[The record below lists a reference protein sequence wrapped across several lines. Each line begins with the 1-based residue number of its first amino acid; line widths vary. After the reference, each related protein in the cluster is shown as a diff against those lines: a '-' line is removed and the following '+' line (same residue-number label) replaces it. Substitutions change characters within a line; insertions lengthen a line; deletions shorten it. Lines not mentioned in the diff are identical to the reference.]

1 MLIAADGYQR
11 TRSAVLL
18 TTETIMN
25 KILSAAVGVA
35 SLGFVTVAQAAPQL
49 FVNIYENNVIV
60 NTLTA
65 STTNGILSF
74 NGITPSF
81 VVTGSAT
88 GGFTSADPTL
98 TTQQTSIS
106 GRAGATFVSPT
117 TLRFEFSQTG
127 IDVGSIGAFASS
139 FTANF
144 LTNAAFVQSVTLA
157 NYVSNTNIAFDRQ
170 QLLASQTY
178 TTGPTQDS
186 GMLMATANLGGGQFS
201 ETSVITA
208 VFIGEGAR
216 LQTSTQLVAVP
227 EPASL
232 ALFGSALL
240 GLGMVRRSRRS
251 KA

>member
-1 MLIAADGYQR
+1 
-11 TRSAVLL
+11 
-18 TTETIMN
+18 MN
-25 KILSAAVGVA
+25 KILSAAIGAASFSLVGA
-35 SLGFVTVAQAAPQL
+35 AQAAPQL
-49 FVNIYENNVIV
+49 FVNIYENNMLV
-60 NTLTA
+60 NTLTQ
-65 STTNGILSF
+65 SSSSGILSF

-88 GGFTSADPTL
+88 GAFTPQDATL
-98 TTQQTSIS
+98 TTQQTSVS
-106 GRAGATFVSPT
+106 GRAGATFTSPT

-127 IDVGSIGAFASS
+127 IESASAGGLAARFANT

-144 LTNAAFVQSVTLA
+144 LSEGQFVQSVTLA
-157 NYVSNTNIAFDRQ
+157 NYVDANNEAFSRQ

-178 TTGPTQDS
+178 TNGPTQDS
-186 GMLMATANLGGGQFS
+186 GAIIGNASLPNALFS

-208 VFIGEGAR
+208 VFTGAGAR

-232 ALFGSALL
+232 ALFGTALL
-240 GLGMVRRSRRS
+240 GLGMVRRARRN